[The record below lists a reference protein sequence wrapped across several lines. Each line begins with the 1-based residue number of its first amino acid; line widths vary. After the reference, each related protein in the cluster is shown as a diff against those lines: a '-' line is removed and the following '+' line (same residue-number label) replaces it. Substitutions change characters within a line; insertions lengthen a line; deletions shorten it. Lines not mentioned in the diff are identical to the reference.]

1 MQCSFL
7 FLIYK
12 CSNKLIFIFIQYN
25 LRVPRLFPPV
35 RQLDKHYLL
44 NNPFPLNL
52 NAHSAILTCN
62 AMCQG
67 FIPSLSCSHSDT
79 AIHCTV
85 CGVSTPLGAA
95 LACMEAA
102 PWQALAGMLVTPRAS
117 CPACA
122 LRVTDSFM
130 LQPQFQQPR
139 EKPLLLHLSK
149 NILELPWWSRD
160 QDSVLQIQQTQVR
173 SLVGD

>member
-1 MQCSFL
+1 MFFSFL
-7 FLIYK
+7 IFK
-12 CSNKLIFIFIQYN
+12 CSNKLTFIFIQYN

-35 RQLDKHYLL
+35 RQLDKRYLL

-67 FIPSLSCSHSDT
+67 FILSLSCSHSDT
-79 AIHCTV
+79 GIHCTV
-85 CGVSTPLGAA
+85 CGVSSPLGAT
-95 LACMEAA
+95 LACVEAA
-102 PWQALAGMLVTPRAS
+102 PWQALAGMLVMPRAS

-130 LQPQFQQPR
+130 LQPQFHQPR
-139 EKPLLLHLSK
+139 KKPFLLHLSK
-149 NILELPWWSRD
+149 NILELPWCSRG
-160 QDSVLQIQQTQVR
+160 QDSMLQIQGTQVC